1 MKWKIVFEVQN
12 KKASKYQ
19 LDASTNTAAVNTN
32 LNNAY
37 FLDHF
42 IALSDELNKAYPLNN
57 YSFRAGFSRWNSL
70 DNKEAPHAEFKN
82 YADARLKEM
91 RDSISQEQDKY
102 VSVTNSLVQNIE
114 TIEYGSLKDSLDKL
128 PSASSPN
135 SKYFSAVINEVAK
148 RRPDYFFRLAEDFPD
163 KRSAIFNSVENN
175 KQVIA
180 GLKAVER
187 HKDAKRNSSGQKSLT
202 SICPLE

>member
-1 MKWKIVFEVQN
+1 MIRSAVESLGFKMRDIKILL
-12 KKASKYQ
+12 ASH
-19 LDASTNTAAVNTN
+19 AHS
-32 LNNAY
+32 
-37 FLDHF
+37 DHV
-42 IALSDELNKAYPLNN
+42 
-57 YSFRAGFSRWNSL
+57 AG
-70 DNKEAPHAEFKN
+70 H
-82 YADARLKEM
+82 ARLKEM

-180 GLKAVER
+180 GLKAVEG
-187 HKDAKRNSSGQKSLT
+187 HKDAKREFFRSKKFDKHMPIRIIVTTLVAVGIIILV
-202 SICPLE
+202 L